1 MRKTLF
7 GVWLLAIVMLSGCVV
22 SCYSADA
29 VLQAVGSGSP
39 FVLFRSD
46 ADRYRVGEQ
55 VTFEV
60 RTLVSGY
67 VTLTV
72 ANPDGNVTPLVRNIP
87 VIGGQT
93 LLIPGPGSRF
103 DFIAAPPTGWH
114 TVRAH
119 FTPQPTNERVA
130 LVGTFSDEGWHAQ
143 ISLELAPF
151 GFDRRFV
158 AETRLL
164 IVR

>member
-1 MRKTLF
+1 MRKTVF
-7 GVWLLAIVMLSGCVV
+7 GFWLLSVVMLSGCVV

-29 VLQAVGSGSP
+29 VLQAVGGGSP
-39 FVLFRSD
+39 FVVFESD
-46 ADRYRVGEQ
+46 ADRYRVGER

-72 ANPDGNVTPLVRNIP
+72 ADPEGNVTPLLRNIP

-93 LLIPGPGSRF
+93 LRIPGPASRF
-103 DFIAAPPTGWH
+103 DFIAAPPLGWH

-119 FTPQPTNERVA
+119 FTPQPTSERVA
-130 LVGTFSDEGWHAQ
+130 LVGTFSDEGWYAQ
-143 ISLELAPF
+143 LSLELEPF

-158 AETRLL
+158 AETRLF